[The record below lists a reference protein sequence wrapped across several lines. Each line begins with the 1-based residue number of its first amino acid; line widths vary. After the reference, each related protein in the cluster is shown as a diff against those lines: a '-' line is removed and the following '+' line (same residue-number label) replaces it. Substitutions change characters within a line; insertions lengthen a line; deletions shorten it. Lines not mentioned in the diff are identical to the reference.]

1 MSFYICSSFQFPM
14 ASSVSKNLGEE
25 FAVKKG
31 VKPMDIT
38 NKKAW
43 WAVLALGLGLFI

>member
-1 MSFYICSSFQFPM
+1 M

-25 FAVKKG
+25 SAVKKG
-31 VKPMDIT
+31 AKPMDIT
-38 NKKAW
+38 NKKAR